1 MNNKM
6 ENSKEVKDEIAEDM
20 AMEVRDE
27 IAEDMAM
34 ALISYVE
41 AHLMETVGW
50 YLDGTEFDNDDDFF
64 EMQEA
69 VVGKLIGM
77 LSHG

>member
-20 AMEVRDE
+20 AM
-27 IAEDMAM
+27 

-41 AHLMETVGW
+41 AHLLETVGW
-50 YLDGTEFDNDDDFF
+50 HLDGTEFGQSNNDDDFV

-69 VVGKLIGM
+69 VIDKLIDM
-77 LSHG
+77 LSGKY

>member
-6 ENSKEVKDEIAEDM
+6 ENKKDKIAGDM
-20 AMEVRDE
+20 AL
-27 IAEDMAM
+27 

-41 AHLMETVGW
+41 SHLIETVGW
-50 YLDGTEFDNDDDFF
+50 HLDATEFDNDDDYL

-69 VVGKLIGM
+69 VIDKLIDM
-77 LSHG
+77 LCGVIKNK

>member
-6 ENSKEVKDEIAEDM
+6 ENKKDKIVGDM
-20 AMEVRDE
+20 AL
-27 IAEDMAM
+27 

-41 AHLMETVGW
+41 SHLIETVGW
-50 YLDGTEFDNDDDFF
+50 HLDSTEFDNDDDFL

-69 VVGKLIGM
+69 VIDKLIDM
-77 LSHG
+77 LSGKE